1 MQFAETQQSLPQTY
15 RGGIGFQ
22 FAPSQTLQFNIDTD
36 VAFMKDQELRYYAGG
51 EAIISDLLALRG
63 GYKLHDWEA
72 TRWSAGFGLRIPME
86 WLGHSRM
93 ELAYAYS
100 PIDDFDTN
108 AHRFSLVFDF
118 GVLTPE
124 TAKLYDEKR
133 LTRLIY
139 EEKKIEQMNE
149 QMREELDAAKKARL
163 AAEKAQVEAEESQ
176 KRTREL
182 EEIMKQRLDDI
193 QGIAA
198 TSKGKIEIT
207 PVTET
212 EIQVSMRINF
222 DFDSAVIRS
231 EESETI
237 GKVGQIL
244 NTYPE
249 SRFHIEGHTDWIG
262 ADEYN
267 IRLSERRVKSV
278 MSFLST
284 QETVAA
290 ERFFMPV
297 GYGESRP
304 VDTNETKEGRFRNRR
319 VDFILY
325 TQDAIPPVPEG
336 TAIREIVAVDDY
348 TVQIICNGTVSFKDY
363 KLNQPTRLVIDFPN
377 TFLLFD
383 QKKFEFN
390 NAGPFTAARAGF
402 HSREAFSRIVLDLKE
417 DVPYSIDFYDNII
430 QIQAQ

>member
-1 MQFAETQQSLPQTY
+1 
-15 RGGIGFQ
+15 
-22 FAPSQTLQFNIDTD
+22 
-36 VAFMKDQELRYYAGG
+36 MKR
-51 EAIISDLLALRG
+51 
-63 GYKLHDWEA
+63 
-72 TRWSAGFGLRIPME
+72 
-86 WLGHSRM
+86 
-93 ELAYAYS
+93 
-100 PIDDFDTN
+100 
-108 AHRFSLVFDF
+108 
-118 GVLTPE
+118 
-124 TAKLYDEKR
+124 
-133 LTRLIY
+133 
-139 EEKKIEQMNE
+139 KKIEQMNE
-149 QMREELDAAKKARL
+149 QMREELDAAKRARL

-182 EEIMKQRLDDI
+182 EEVMKQRLDEI

-198 TSKGKIEIT
+198 TSEGKIEVT

-222 DFDSAVIRS
+222 DFDSAVIRP
-231 EESETI
+231 EEIETI
-237 GKVGQIL
+237 EKVAQIL

-249 SRFHIEGHTDWIG
+249 SRFHIEGHTDWVG
-262 ADEYN
+262 TDEYN

-284 QETVAA
+284 QETVAP

-319 VDFILY
+319 VDFVLY
-325 TQDAIPPVPEG
+325 TQDAIPPIPEG

-348 TVQIICNGTVSFKDY
+348 TVQIICNGIVSYKDY
-363 KLNQPTRLVIDFPN
+363 KLVEPARIVIDFPN

-390 NAGPFTAARAGF
+390 NTGPFSAARTGF
-402 HSREAFSRIVLDLKE
+402 HSREAF
-417 DVPYSIDFYDNII
+417 PG
-430 QIQAQ
+430 